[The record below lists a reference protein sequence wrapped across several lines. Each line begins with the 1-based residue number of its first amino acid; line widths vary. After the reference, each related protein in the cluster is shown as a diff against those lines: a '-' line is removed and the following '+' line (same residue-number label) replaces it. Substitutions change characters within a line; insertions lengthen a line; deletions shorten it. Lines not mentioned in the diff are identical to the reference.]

1 MKTAEEH
8 TRSFWVDPEN
18 AIQVLIR
25 EVANHYHSRR
35 ELSRVV
41 EARTKLLY
49 PDNPIANI
57 SVTFWISWAF
67 GIKGKSARVPTLRN
81 GVRLFRILLELKHAN
96 DKKNELLAVPTP

>member
-8 TRSFWVDPEN
+8 TRAFWLDPEE
-18 AIQVLIR
+18 AIQGLIR
-25 EVANHYHSRR
+25 EVAEHYHSRR

-67 GIKGKSARVPTLRN
+67 GIKGNSARVPTLRN

-96 DKKNELLAVPTP
+96 DKKNELLAVP